1 MPTITDAEFG
11 EIVVKRQA
19 LASNVSVRIGPDG
32 RLRVSLPRYAP
43 MFAAKTLIASSRQ
56 QIRKLVSEHQEQFSY
71 TEDQQIGKS
80 HHLRIERYGE
90 TPEVKIT
97 GTHIIATIPTDVAI
111 QSPSIQQLIRN
122 KVVIAL
128 RKEAKA
134 YLPRRLE
141 YLAQEYGF
149 SYKQIKLSHA
159 SSRWGSCSSRGTISL
174 NIALMNLPFELL
186 DYVLIH
192 ELCHTRQMNHSEQ
205 FWREVGAI
213 DPQYKQH
220 RTTLKNYTPHI

>member
-159 SSRWGSCSSRGTISL
+159 SSRWGSCSSQGTISL

-192 ELCHTRQMNHSEQ
+192 ELSHTRHMDHSAK
-205 FWREVGAI
+205 FWREVDAI
-213 DPQYKQH
+213 DPECKRH
-220 RTTLKNYTPHI
+220 RNALKNYTPHI